1 MAKIVESLKRLS
13 VEHGTRKHDDNRTV
27 KRKSELISSIE
38 EAVSLDHNYI
48 LAVCG
53 TQRQILLFLMKQ
65 FMSNLLKK
73 SIIFYNL

>member
-13 VEHGTRKHDDNRTV
+13 VEHGARKHDDNRTI

-48 LAVCG
+48 LAICG
-53 TQRQILLFLMKQ
+53 TQR
-65 FMSNLLKK
+65 
-73 SIIFYNL
+73 